1 MALHRPFRLSAL
13 LFLAFALAACT
24 LPGGAAAPPDVVPTS
39 TQPAPPTLG
48 QCSNPLQPV
57 IVGATW
63 TYTVSGITTG
73 TFTRSISD
81 VRTDG
86 FTDQTSHQGGATTL
100 TEWRCDAGA
109 LTALS
114 PGEGL
119 SAVLQTGGTEYG
131 LKTTGATGIT
141 LPAIVRPNDSW
152 SQSFT
157 VEGTQAAAGQQAKP
171 LKWAGGIH

>member
-1 MALHRPFRLSAL
+1 MALRQPFRTISM
-13 LFLAFALAACT
+13 LFLVSSLAACT
-24 LPGGAAAPPDVVPTS
+24 LPGGAVAPADAVPTS

-86 FTDQTSHQGGATTL
+86 FTDQNASGGATTSPNGNARGPSRPCHR
-100 TEWRCDAGA
+100 EVSA
-109 LTALS
+109 LCF
-114 PGEGL
+114 
-119 SAVLQTGGTEYG
+119 
-131 LKTTGATGIT
+131 
-141 LPAIVRPNDSW
+141 RP
-152 SQSFT
+152 
-157 VEGTQAAAGQQAKP
+157 EE
-171 LKWAGGIH
+171 